1 MTKIFEALQKG
12 QGAISEMLRQ
22 VLEEQDAVLRE
33 PIPPE
38 VTTEAEVRAVLGDS
52 GPIQPLLSPKTANG
66 ISQTSVR
73 QVPIRI
79 PASTPLLPF
88 DNTNFSAAEQYRMI
102 RTKLI
107 QHPRQP
113 RLILISSAVP
123 GDGKSVTAVNIAGA
137 LALKTEAN
145 VLLVDTDFRRST
157 IHMQLGLPASPGLS
171 EVLTGIV
178 SVEEALVQT
187 AQFPNLYV
195 IP

>member
-12 QGAISEMLRQ
+12 QGEISEMLPQ

-33 PIPPE
+33 PILPE

-52 GPIQPLLSPKTANG
+52 GPIQPLLSVKTSNG
-66 ISQTSVR
+66 ISQRSVR

-157 IHMQLGLPASPGLS
+157 IHIQLGLPASPGL
-171 EVLTGIV
+171 TGRPRNATA
-178 SVEEALVQT
+178 SPSKAL
-187 AQFPNLYV
+187 ARAGILRGAA
-195 IP
+195 